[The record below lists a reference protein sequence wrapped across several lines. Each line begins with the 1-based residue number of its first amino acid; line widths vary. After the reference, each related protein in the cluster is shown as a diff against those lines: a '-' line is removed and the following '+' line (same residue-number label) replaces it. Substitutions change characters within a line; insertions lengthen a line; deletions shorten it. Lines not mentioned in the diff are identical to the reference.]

1 MKPRGIGNFK
11 DVGERSKNHKVKN
24 CETDFGSGKRYYD
37 CCFTLKHF
45 VDQIV
50 IVGHAN

>member
-24 CETDFGSGKRYYD
+24 CETDLDLGRDTG
-37 CCFTLKHF
+37 TF

-50 IVGHAN
+50 REVMLIDHVN